1 MNDEEEISEFDAVD
15 YWLFERMVPG
25 PWALLTA
32 AERTQ
37 LSELARE
44 RLSFETLEERGRDRL
59 DFQEVAVWT
68 VREALARAFLAGAQ
82 RMPP

>member
-1 MNDEEEISEFDAVD
+1 MNDEEELSAFDAVD